1 MSSLLLQINLDLQAG
16 AAINM
21 LNTIESSVDKIIGK
35 LQQFSQFF
43 SSNPI
48 NIVQSKQLDIAS
60 NLISAVQRMDDIG
73 MSINESS
80 IEELA
85 RRKQILDIS
94 VAQAQKLKN
103 QTGHVQ
109 GLNDALLKQ
118 VKYEN
123 QFDDFRDKA
132 KKFDAG
138 HKKQIDL
145 ILKNQANRVKFST
158 AEVAEFKQY
167 TKALEIAV
175 KLGGDHCTKLGISA
189 ARAKELHDAMSQ
201 VTFDDKEHVSSWE
214 QAKQA
219 LSKFTEMIPGTGI
232 LIATLTNPL
241 SVITNSLG
249 DMKDLWETNNKVS
262 NNFLFGATGQA
273 DRLGQSLF
281 DTMKNISTA
290 GGGMRDEFKELG
302 IELGDNIVTLD
313 QTKKAVNAVLA
324 SSYKGVLENNKQL
337 GIYASLTAQAAR
349 ATGVSDAAMA
359 DLILKYSMLSDTIGG
374 VKDPSVRMRQSAVL
388 TDTLVNI
395 TDKYH
400 FSVEE
405 TGHVVSLLN
414 RDMMFLNKNYKVS
427 AELTKLGITPA
438 SVYATTLSALGDAA
452 KKAGHDSKT
461 AMDAFASAIEDPLNN
476 VLLLGS
482 ALRSNDPAEQ
492 MLAMGKNAGKF
503 AAMIEKNPMLRG
515 QARAMFGKSYEEL
528 KAMSDAN
535 TELTKTAKKN
545 ADGSVDVVAMNKDM
559 ADSSKAAA
567 TKAKMNADA
576 NNQMTAAL
584 DGLRIIFGQIASAL
598 QPLISG
604 FAWLLSIPF
613 MPYIIAITGG
623 LIALY
628 AVMKNIG
635 IIKSF
640 GSALSG
646 VGDAAKNM
654 IGGVKGGK
662 GGGMMKGFTD
672 GLKQMVD
679 GLKSIDTKGAIKAA
693 INIAILGAGLA
704 VGIGAIGLAS
714 KLMDAGKM
722 GELLIAIGGIV
733 AVSYLL
739 SKMGSIGKSA
749 MQGAG
754 YIAVIGVALG
764 IGVAAIGLASK
775 LINPDVMGSL
785 AMIIGGMLT
794 TMLLLTF
801 IGPIGAPALMG
812 ALFVAAV
819 GVALGIGVAAM
830 GLASKLINPDVMGSL
845 AIMVGGMLAT
855 MVVLA
860 FMGPIGAPALIGAL
874 FVAAVGAALAIGIAA
889 IGLASKLINPEATGA
904 LLAIVGGLLASM
916 VVLALMGPLA
926 IPALFGALALIA
938 IGAALSLGIVMIAGA
953 SKLIDKDTG
962 EKLSE
967 LAKGIGF
974 LATTAVTGPL
984 ALIGA
989 TSMAVA
995 APLLAFAMMAIGAAT
1010 AAFGDSAIQAI
1021 TGLANA
1027 MGGIPAGAGAA
1038 LVGMAVGL
1046 TAFAAALT
1054 GGAIF
1059 SFFSGGIVNNAK
1071 EMAVAMNTLLGP
1083 IVALGSI
1090 GDQVSKSF
1098 VSIADGLKVFVE
1110 AINDSSGWFSSFE
1123 GKAEKVASAMRKIAE
1138 PMKDMGGGPGAAGSE
1153 EIKKSLALTIESAN
1167 NSNKEI
1173 LEELKAIR
1181 KSLEVKSD
1189 ANLGDKMDQSVDV
1202 LKKILQ
1208 EMVFGGGFGATSAN
1222 GDYNG

>member
-16 AAINM
+16 SAINM

-60 NLISAVQRMDDIG
+60 NLVNAVQRMDDIG
-73 MSINESS
+73 MSINNSS

-85 RRKQILDIS
+85 RRKEILDNHVKEAQIL
-94 VAQAQKLKN
+94 KN
-103 QTGHVQ
+103 KTGHVQ

-118 VKYEN
+118 TKYN
-123 QFDDFRDKA
+123 DQFADFNDKA
-132 KKFDAG
+132 KKFG
-138 HKKQIDL
+138 LTHEKQIKY
-145 ILKNQANRVKFST
+145 ILANQANRVKFSK

-175 KLGGDHCTKLGISA
+175 KLGGTHLSQLGLMPDE
-189 ARAKELHDAMSQ
+189 AKKLHDAMSQ
-201 VTFDDKEHVSSWE
+201 VTFDGKEQVNNWD

-219 LSKFTEMIPGTGI
+219 LSKFTSMIPGTGI

-241 SVITNSLG
+241 SVITESLG

-290 GGGMRDEFKELG
+290 GGGMRSEFKELG

-388 TDTLVNI
+388 TDTLVNV

-427 AELTKLGITPA
+427 TELTKLGITPA

-476 VLLLGS
+476 VLLLGT

-545 ADGSVDVVAMNKDM
+545 ADGSVDVVAMNKEM

-584 DGLRIIFGQIASAL
+584 DSLRIIFGQIASAL
-598 QPLISG
+598 QPMISA

-613 MPYIIAITGG
+613 VPYIIVATGAI
-623 LIALY
+623 IALY
-628 AVMKNIG
+628 AALKSVG
-635 IIKSF
+635 VIKTF
-640 GSALSG
+640 GTALSG
-646 VGDAAKNM
+646 IGDAAKNM
-654 IGGVKGGK
+654 VGGLKGGGK
-662 GGGMMKGFTD
+662 GAGMQGFAEGIKNFINTL
-672 GLKQMVD
+672 GK
-679 GLKSIDTKGAIKAA
+679 IDVKAAIKASVS
-693 INIAILGAGLA
+693 IAIVGVGLA
-704 VGIGAIGLAS
+704 AAVVPIALAA
-714 KLMDAGKM
+714 KLLDPGKM
-722 GELLIAIGGIV
+722 GELLVVLGSIIGM
-733 AVSYLL
+733 SYLL
-739 SKMGSIGKSA
+739 SKMTSIGPQA
-749 MQGAG
+749 VQGAVFLG
-754 YIAVIGVALG
+754 IVGIALG
-764 IGVAAIGLASK
+764 VGVAAIGLASK

-785 AMIIGGMLT
+785 AIIVGGMLA
-794 TMLLLTF
+794 TMVLLTF
-801 IGPIGAPALMG
+801 IGPIGAPAL
-812 ALFVAAV
+812 V
-819 GVALGIGVAAM
+819 
-830 GLASKLINPDVMGSL
+830 
-845 AIMVGGMLAT
+845 
-855 MVVLA
+855 
-860 FMGPIGAPALIGAL
+860 GAL
-874 FVAAVGAALAIGIAA
+874 FVAAVGAALAVGIAA
-889 IGLASKLINPEATGA
+889 IGLASKLINPDATGA

-916 VVLALMGPLA
+916 VVLALIGPVA
-926 IPALFGALALIA
+926 IPALVGALALIA
-938 IGAALSLGIVMIAGA
+938 IGGALALGIVMIAGA
-953 SKLIDKDTG
+953 TKLVDKDTG

-989 TSMAVA
+989 MSMAVA

-1038 LVGMAVGL
+1038 LVGMAIGL

-1083 IVALGSI
+1083 IVQLGSI

-1167 NSNKEI
+1167 SSNKEI

-1181 KSLEVKSD
+1181 KSLEDKGD
-1189 ANLGDKMDQSVDV
+1189 NKLGEKMEQSVDV
-1202 LKKILQ
+1202 LKRILQ
-1208 EMVFGGGFGATSAN
+1208 EMAFGSGFGATSAN
-1222 GDYNG
+1222 ADYNG